1 MEPLLTKTSLSLMTR
16 PGRGTHT
23 ASVGKA
29 LLLPGPPAKPVF
41 ADDSGNEV
49 DDEVDD
55 EDGRALSRAL

>member
-1 MEPLLTKTSLSLMTR
+1 MTR

>member
-1 MEPLLTKTSLSLMTR
+1 MDKPYIEDAKVVLKHHGEIDQPRDREM
-16 PGRGTHT
+16 
-23 ASVGKA
+23 
-29 LLLPGPPAKPVF
+29 LPGPPAKPVF